1 MTIKILTDTKTFEFE
16 PSNLKHPNIY
26 SLIKSIPE
34 IDFIAPCGG
43 GKRCGKCK
51 IRLMNDKSDISASE
65 QVFLTQKEIEDNI
78 RLACFVPISDG
89 QIIDLTD
96 IKAVQSIMTDNK
108 LLNSKIVVNPII
120 TYGYG
125 VAVDIGTTTVAASL
139 YDLQTAK
146 RLSVAS
152 DVNKQ
157 ARFGS
162 DVISRIQFASTKENL
177 MFMQDTILNEVN
189 SLIQKLCSDT
199 SVGYNEINLVAI
211 AGNTTMQHLFMGLDP
226 TGIGV
231 APFTPVTLDTH
242 IFDYDAPELKSII
255 KINNN
260 GKIIVCGS
268 IASYVGADILAGI
281 LATGIH
287 MSDKPC
293 VLLDIG
299 TNGEIVLG
307 SKNKIYSCAT
317 AAGPAFEGA
326 NISCGVAGI
335 QGAINSVSYDD
346 VNKFTTIGDK
356 KPVGICGSGLIDAIY
371 SMLKN
376 GIIEESG
383 YMESSE
389 GFMITNNVILTQKD
403 VREVQ
408 NAKAAIAAGL
418 KILIK
423 RSGYKYSDIDK
434 VYLAGGFGTVLN
446 VESSTGIGLIPLE
459 LKQKVVPA
467 GNTSL
472 TGITMLLL
480 DKTNIETIDNI
491 RNLTEYI
498 ELSQDSE
505 FTDEY
510 VDNMFFE
517 V

>member
-1 MTIKILTDTKTFEFE
+1 MTVKILTDTKTFEFDA
-16 PSNLKHPNIY
+16 NMINHPNIY

-43 GKRCGKCK
+43 GRRCGKCK
-51 IRLMNDKSDISASE
+51 IKLNNDNSE
-65 QVFLTQKEIEDNI
+65 MTSSERAFLSLQEIEDNI
-78 RLACFVPISDG
+78 RLACFVPVADE
-89 QIIDLTD
+89 QIIDLRN
-96 IKAVQSIMTDNK
+96 IKAVQSIMTDNR
-108 LLNSKIVVNPII
+108 LLNSKIIINPLIN
-120 TYGYG
+120 YGYG
-125 VAVDIGTTTVAASL
+125 VAVDIGTTTVAAAL

-146 RLSVAS
+146 KLSVAS

-162 DVISRIQFASTKENL
+162 DVISRIQFASNNENL
-177 MFMQDTILNEVN
+177 MLMQDTILIELNT
-189 SLIQKLCSDT
+189 LIQKLCKDASITEKD
-199 SVGYNEINLVAI
+199 INLVAI
-211 AGNTTMQHLFMGLDP
+211 AGNTTMQHLLMGLDP

-231 APFTPVTLDTH
+231 APFTPVTLETH
-242 IFDYDAPELKSII
+242 TFDFDAPELKSII
-255 KINNN
+255 KINNT
-260 GKIIVCGS
+260 GRIVVCAS

-287 MSDKPC
+287 TSEKPC
-293 VLLDIG
+293 ILLDIG

-307 SKNKIYSCAT
+307 SKDKIFSCAT

-346 VNKFTTIGDK
+346 AKKFTTIGDK
-356 KPVGICGSGLIDAIY
+356 KPIGICGSGLIDAIY

-383 YMESSE
+383 YMESDE
-389 GFMITNNVILTQKD
+389 GFKITDDIILTQKD
-403 VREVQ
+403 IREVQ

-423 RSGYKYSDIDK
+423 RSGFKYSDIDK
-434 VYLAGGFGTVLN
+434 VYLAGGFGTVLS
-446 VESSTGIGLIPLE
+446 VESSTGIGLIPPQ
-459 LKQKVVPA
+459 LKEKVIPA

-480 DKTNIETIDNI
+480 DKSNIDSINEI
-491 RNLTEYI
+491 RKMTEYV

-517 V
+517 I